1 MRSVPELHRTEACR
15 SVEGQTESSNNEK
28 RYTTFCLRNYYLYK
42 STIQQKHIM
51 DIPALK
57 LDLVQKILST
67 KNPSLLVKIN
77 KLLQKEVEK
86 DWWDQLPREVQDSI
100 FEGIHDIEKGKVFTH
115 EQVIQ
120 EAKQKYGF

>member
-1 MRSVPELHRTEACR
+1 
-15 SVEGQTESSNNEK
+15 
-28 RYTTFCLRNYYLYK
+28 
-42 STIQQKHIM
+42 M

-67 KNPSLLVKIN
+67 KNPSLLFKIN
-77 KLLQKEVEK
+77 NILQKEVEK

-100 FEGIHDIEKGKVFTH
+100 FEGINDIEKGNIFTND
-115 EQVIQ
+115 QVIQ

>member
-1 MRSVPELHRTEACR
+1 
-15 SVEGQTESSNNEK
+15 
-28 RYTTFCLRNYYLYK
+28 
-42 STIQQKHIM
+42 M

-67 KNPSLLVKIN
+67 KNPSLLFKIN
-77 KLLQKEVEK
+77 NILQKEVEK

-100 FEGIHDIEKGKVFTH
+100 FEGINDIEKGKVFTND
-115 EQVIQ
+115 QVIQ

>member
-1 MRSVPELHRTEACR
+1 
-15 SVEGQTESSNNEK
+15 
-28 RYTTFCLRNYYLYK
+28 
-42 STIQQKHIM
+42 M

-57 LDLVQKILST
+57 LDLVQKILNT
-67 KNPSLLVKIN
+67 KNPSLLLKIN
-77 KLLQKEVEK
+77 TIFQKEVET

-100 FEGIHDIEKGKVFTH
+100 FEGIQDIENGNVFTN

>member
-1 MRSVPELHRTEACR
+1 
-15 SVEGQTESSNNEK
+15 
-28 RYTTFCLRNYYLYK
+28 
-42 STIQQKHIM
+42 M

-67 KNPSLLVKIN
+67 KNSTLLVKLN
-77 KLLQKEVEK
+77 NLFQEEAEK

-115 EQVIQ
+115 EQVME

>member
-1 MRSVPELHRTEACR
+1 
-15 SVEGQTESSNNEK
+15 
-28 RYTTFCLRNYYLYK
+28 
-42 STIQQKHIM
+42 M

-67 KNPSLLVKIN
+67 KNPTLLFKIN
-77 KLLQKEVEK
+77 NILQKEVEK

-100 FEGIHDIEKGKVFTH
+100 FEGINDIEKGNIFTND
-115 EQVIQ
+115 QVIK

>member
-1 MRSVPELHRTEACR
+1 MGPQSAPHLPNPLEG
-15 SVEGQTESSNNEK
+15 VEGRKERSSIEK
-28 RYTTFCLRNYYLYK
+28 RYAISCLRNYYLYK
-42 STIQQKHIM
+42 SAKQQKHIM

-77 KLLQKEVEK
+77 NLLQKEVEK
-86 DWWDQLPREVQDSI
+86 DWWNQLPREVQDSI